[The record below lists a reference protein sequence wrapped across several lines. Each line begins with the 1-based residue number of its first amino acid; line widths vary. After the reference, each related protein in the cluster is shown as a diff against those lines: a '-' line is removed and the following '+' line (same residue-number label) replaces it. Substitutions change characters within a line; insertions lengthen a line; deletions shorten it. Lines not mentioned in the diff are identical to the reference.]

1 MSIYLDQKYLLLIS
15 NRLPL
20 FKKKNDTTYNCRCV
34 ICGDSQKNRRKA
46 RGYFFSYKTDIRYKC
61 YNCDLSLNFSNFL
74 KLQDANLYS
83 QYALEKYSEGH
94 SKSANAVP
102 EFKFEEPVFKTSEEK
117 LIDKL
122 LDRLDTLPDDN
133 EAVIFCTGRKIP
145 KNRFKQLYYIDNI
158 KNIVQLNEKY
168 KESIQGKEPRLVLP
182 FYDNNGQLSGVT
194 CRALRGEAL
203 RYITVKVKEDVPL
216 IFGIDSI
223 DKLNPVYV
231 VEGPIDSLFLPN
243 SIAIGGTSFGKIHEL
258 DIEKERIIIVF
269 DNQPRN
275 KEVCKLI
282 EKNIDKG
289 YQVVIW
295 PQNLLEK
302 DINEMVLAGRSVA
315 KILKENTFKGLTAM
329 TKYIAW
335 KRC

>member
-61 YNCDLSLNFSNFL
+61 YNCDISLNFSNFL

-102 EFKFEEPVFKTSEEK
+102 EFKFEAPVFKTSEEK

-133 EAVIFCTGRKIP
+133 EAVI
-145 KNRFKQLYYIDNI
+145 LY
-158 KNIVQLNEKY
+158 
-168 KESIQGKEPRLVLP
+168 R
-182 FYDNNGQLSGVT
+182 
-194 CRALRGEAL
+194 
-203 RYITVKVKEDVPL
+203 
-216 IFGIDSI
+216 
-223 DKLNPVYV
+223 
-231 VEGPIDSLFLPN
+231 
-243 SIAIGGTSFGKIHEL
+243 
-258 DIEKERIIIVF
+258 
-269 DNQPRN
+269 
-275 KEVCKLI
+275 
-282 EKNIDKG
+282 
-289 YQVVIW
+289 
-295 PQNLLEK
+295 
-302 DINEMVLAGRSVA
+302 
-315 KILKENTFKGLTAM
+315 
-329 TKYIAW
+329 
-335 KRC
+335 